1 MVLRSLFAAAP
12 SLLQRGCLSLAI
24 GCLWVTSA
32 WAQDYEVLIR
42 GGRIVDGTGNP
53 WYYGDVAVNDGK
65 IAAIGKFGD
74 ADAARIIDAT
84 GMVVSPGF
92 IDLHT
97 HTNLLGNPLGQSKI
111 RQGVTLD
118 VMGEGGSVAPRDGL
132 PNDGEQT
139 WTTFTEYF
147 DLLEKQG
154 IAMNIISHVG
164 EGQVRRV
171 VKGYDPSP
179 ATPEELEKMK
189 ALVTRSLREGAWG
202 IVNMFESG
210 GPAYPEE
217 TLALA
222 QVVADHGSVY
232 FSHIGSEGYEQE
244 KELAFA
250 MRVAEEVGLPVH
262 ILHLKIRGEELWP
275 KLPEQVA
282 MLNAARERGL
292 DITADVYPYTAMS
305 HGWNA
310 NFPVWMREK
319 GPEQFA
325 AYLNDSSLRD
335 RIKSDP
341 EFIAFSQEHG
351 WWEGIAMSR
360 ARSPELKQY
369 EGLRV
374 AEIAKLRGEADPAD
388 TLISLMAIEGGSIGG
403 VFHNQDEANVRL
415 VLSQPWV
422 APASDGSA
430 VDLDVQ
436 GVPHPRSF
444 GTNARVLGK
453 YVREEKLLTLEDAIR
468 KMTSLPA
475 QILGLR
481 ERGQL
486 APGFAADIV
495 VFDPEVVRD
504 TNSFEQPKS
513 YAIGVP
519 YVLVNGVLVI
529 EGGEP
534 TGQLPGK
541 VLRGP
546 AYVKDD

>member
-1 MVLRSLFAAAP
+1 MSSISLIGGPRFALSRWTLALTLVSALGTT
-12 SLLQRGCLSLAI
+12 SLY
-24 GCLWVTSA
+24 
-32 WAQDYEVLIR
+32 AQSYDVLIR

-53 WYYGDVAVNDGK
+53 WYYGDVAVKDGE
-65 IAAIGKFGD
+65 IAAIGKLDD
-74 ADAARIIDAT
+74 AQAARIIDAT
-84 GMVVSPGF
+84 GMAIAPGF

-118 VMGEGGSVAPRDGL
+118 IMGEGGSVAPRDGL
-132 PNDGEQT
+132 PAEGGES

-147 DLLEKQG
+147 ALLEKQG
-154 IAMNIISHVG
+154 IAMNIISHIG
-164 EGQVRRV
+164 EGQIRRV
-171 VKGYDPSP
+171 VMGYDPGPASP
-179 ATPEELEKMK
+179 AQLEQMK
-189 ALVTRSLREGAWG
+189 ALVERSLKEGAWG

-244 KELAFA
+244 QELAFA
-250 MRVAEEVGLPVH
+250 LRVAEEVGLPVH
-262 ILHLKIRGEELWP
+262 ILHLKIRGEALWP
-275 KLPEQVA
+275 ALPSQVE
-282 MLNAARERGL
+282 MLNVAREQGL

-305 HGWNA
+305 HGWGA

-325 AYLNDSSLRD
+325 AYLNDDSLRE

-351 WWEGIAMSR
+351 WWDGIAMSR
-360 ARSPELKQY
+360 SRSPELKQY
-369 EGLRV
+369 EGMRV
-374 AEIAKLRGEADPAD
+374 AEIAALRADEDPAD
-388 TLISLMAIEGGSIGG
+388 TIIALMAMDNGSIGG

-430 VDLDVQ
+430 VDLTVQ

-444 GTNARVLGK
+444 GTNARVLGR
-453 YVREEKLLTLEDAIR
+453 YVREENVLTLEDAVR

-481 ERGQL
+481 DRGQI
-486 APGFAADIV
+486 ARGYAADIA
-495 VFDPEVVRD
+495 VFDPAVVSD

-519 YVLVNGVLVI
+519 YVLVNGVLVV

-534 TGQLPGK
+534 TGQLPGR

-546 AYVKDD
+546 AYVAQ